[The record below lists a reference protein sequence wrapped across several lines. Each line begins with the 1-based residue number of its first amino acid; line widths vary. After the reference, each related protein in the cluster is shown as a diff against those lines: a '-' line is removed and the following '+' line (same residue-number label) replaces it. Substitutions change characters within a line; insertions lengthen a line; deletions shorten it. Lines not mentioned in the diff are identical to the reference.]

1 MALFASIT
9 FFFIK
14 SRWFDLD
21 KTSLRMTNVFPS
33 KKRLL
38 SGFFL
43 FRCYLASGN
52 SATENNWRVRE
63 GLWKFPMCGY
73 KWEVVRFAKS
83 AGPLVRN
90 FPSVRFLDSTGLARI
105 SRRLNHFYISNV
117 YQFSGVRC
125 CDNPKW
131 RFSRLS
137 RQRSPGNPHVN

>member
-1 MALFASIT
+1 MAFFAFIT

-43 FRCYLASGN
+43 FRCYLASSN
-52 SATENNWRVRE
+52 SATEHNLRVRE

-73 KWEVVRFAKS
+73 KSEVVRFAKY

-90 FPSVRFLDSTGLARI
+90 ILQSVS
-105 SRRLNHFYISNV
+105 
-117 YQFSGVRC
+117 
-125 CDNPKW
+125 
-131 RFSRLS
+131 
-137 RQRSPGNPHVN
+137 